1 MFVRLISDVPGPAW
15 GRGWRSGAAV
25 RRRSARSSMGEIM
38 EERGSSE
45 EEECQEQAGQ
55 DWPEGRGIARV

>member
-1 MFVRLISDVPGPAW
+1 
-15 GRGWRSGAAV
+15 
-25 RRRSARSSMGEIM
+25 MGERM